1 MLVAPMKPTLK
12 ALGAKRLKLKYDEE
26 LSNFAFTF
34 KLRAATSRTV
44 LFLNAPETVPLSSMG
59 FAL

>member
-1 MLVAPMKPTLK
+1 MKPTLK